1 MDLFSLDSETAKN
14 IGLGTLGGSIIGLLL
29 VLKFVKSLVSKLLL
43 LVIFGAITY
52 LSFNQRDALS
62 VCLAKFEAASTNNI
76 VETSC
81 TFFGQDIS
89 LKGLSE

>member
-14 IGLGTLGGSIIGLLL
+14 IGLGTLAGSIIGLLL

-52 LSFNQRDALS
+52 LSFTQRDALS
-62 VCLAKFEAASTNNI
+62 VCLTKFEAASANNI

-81 TFFGQDIS
+81 KFFGQDIS